1 MSVIVSH
8 REQKTGPPSSMID
21 ARRDFPI
28 FEQSIRGKELVYL
41 DSGAT
46 TQKPHSVLEAMDRY
60 YELKNANI
68 HRGNYALSLE
78 ATTAFEQAREKVA
91 RFLNV
96 KDTREIVFTRGTTE
110 SINLVA
116 SSLSRHLLKRGDEII
131 ISTMEHHSNIVPW
144 QLACEQYGAVLK
156 VIPINDAGELLMDE
170 FQKLLSPRTR
180 IVAVTHLSNALGTIN
195 DVATIIKMAH
205 AVGAVVLV
213 DGAQWVA
220 HHVTDLPTLDVDFYA
235 FSGHKLYGP
244 TGIGVLYGKRI
255 WLERMPPYQGGG
267 DMIKRVT
274 FEKTTY
280 ADLPNKF
287 EAGTPNIAGAIGLGA
302 AIDYIN
308 HLGLAKI
315 AQQEEALLKYLERRL
330 QEVPGLRIIGTSPH
344 KSGAVSFL
352 LQEPAVAAYDVGLR
366 LDVDGIAVRTGHHCC
381 QPLMDR
387 FGIGATIRATLGVY
401 NRASDV
407 DALIDSLQALRKER
421 AAQPAATRPA
431 AITLANDE
439 PAYPEAF
446 AETPEAAAE
455 QLIDEFSFLD
465 DWADR
470 YQYIIDLG
478 NKLPVFPEHE
488 RTEINRVHGCQST
501 VFLSARKRPGTLD
514 TLDFLADSD
523 ADIVRGLIA
532 ILQRLFTGQKASAI
546 LAFDIEAFLEKIGLD
561 KNLAMTRRNG
571 LVSMIKRIKVMA
583 QAIETS
589 CVGCAKC

>member
-1 MSVIVSH
+1 MSTIVSQ
-8 REQKTGPPSSMID
+8 RELKTAPPSSLFD

-46 TQKPHSVLEAMDRY
+46 TQKPRTVLEAMDRF
-60 YELKNANI
+60 YEQQNANI
-68 HRGNYALSLE
+68 HRGNYFLSLE
-78 ATTAFEQAREKVA
+78 ATTAYEEARKKVA
-91 RFLNV
+91 QFIHA
-96 KDTREIVFTRGTTE
+96 KEPAEIIFTKGTTE

-116 SSLSRHLLKRGDEII
+116 SSLGRSLLKRGDEVI

-144 QLACEQYGAVLK
+144 QLACEQYGATLK
-156 VIPINDAGELLMDE
+156 VIPINDAGELLMDD
-170 FQKLLSPRTR
+170 FQKLLSPRTK

-195 DVATIIKMAH
+195 DIAIITKMAH
-205 AVGAVVLV
+205 AVGALVLV

-220 HHVTDLPTLDVDFYA
+220 HHITDLPALDVDFYV

-244 TGIGVLYGKRI
+244 TGIGVLYGKRHL
-255 WLERMPPYQGGG
+255 LEKMPPYQGGG

-287 EAGTPNIAGAIGLGA
+287 EAGTPNIAGAIGLGS

-308 HLGLAKI
+308 HLGLSKI
-315 AQQEEALLKYLERRL
+315 AQHEETLLKYLERRL
-330 QEVPGLRIIGTSPH
+330 QEVPGLRIVGTAAK
-344 KSGAVSFL
+344 KSGVVSFL
-352 LQEPAVAAYDVGLR
+352 LDQPVVAPYDVGLR
-366 LDVDGIAVRTGHHCC
+366 LDLDGIAVRTGHHCC

-387 FGIGATIRATLGVY
+387 LGIGATIRASLGVY

-407 DALIDSLQALRKER
+407 DALIDSLLALRKER
-421 AAQPAATRPA
+421 VTQPTTIRTAGLS
-431 AITLANDE
+431 LANE
-439 PAYPEAF
+439 QPVYPEAF
-446 AETPEAAAE
+446 AESPEAAAE
-455 QLIDEFSFLD
+455 QFIDEFSFLD

-478 NKLPVFPEHE
+478 NKLPAYPENE
-488 RTEINRVHGCQST
+488 RTEVNRVHGCQST

-571 LVSMIKRIKVMA
+571 LVSMIKRIKAMA

>member
-1 MSVIVSH
+1 MSAIVSH
-8 REQKTGPPSSMID
+8 REQKAVPPTSMIE

-28 FEQSIRGKELVYL
+28 FEQLIRGKELVYL

-46 TQKPHSVLEAMDRY
+46 TQKPRAVLEAMDRY
-60 YELKNANI
+60 YEQQNANI
-68 HRGNYALSLE
+68 HRGNYFLSLE
-78 ATTAFEQAREKVA
+78 ATAAFEQAREKVA

-96 KDTREIVFTRGTTE
+96 KDTRAILFTRGTTE

-116 SSLSRHLLKRGDEII
+116 SSLSRYLLKRGDEII

-144 QLACEQYGAVLK
+144 QLACEQYGAILK

-170 FQKLLSPRTR
+170 YEKLLSPRTR

-195 DVATIIKMAH
+195 NIATITKMAH

-220 HHVTDLPTLDVDFYA
+220 HHVTDLPALDVDFYA

-244 TGIGVLYGKRI
+244 TGIGVLYGKRQL
-255 WLERMPPYQGGG
+255 LEKMPPYQGGG

-308 HLGLAKI
+308 HLGLSKV
-315 AQQEEALLKYLERRL
+315 AQHEETLFKYMERRL
-330 QEVPGLRIIGTSPH
+330 LEVPGLRIVGTAAH

-352 LQEPAVAAYDVGLR
+352 LDQPAIAAYDVGLR
-366 LDVDGIAVRTGHHCC
+366 LDIDGIAVRTGHHCC
-381 QPLMDR
+381 EPLMDR

-407 DALIDSLQALRKER
+407 DALVDSLQTLRKER
-421 AAQPAATRPA
+421 AAQPAVSRPA
-431 AITLANDE
+431 ALNLANDE
-439 PAYPEAF
+439 PAYTQAF

-455 QLIDEFSFLD
+455 QFIDEFSFLD

-478 NKLPVFPEHE
+478 NKLPAFPENE
-488 RTEINRVHGCQST
+488 RTDVNRVHGCQST

-532 ILQRLFTGQKASAI
+532 ILQRLFTGQKASSI

-571 LVSMIKRIKVMA
+571 LVSMIKRIKGLA
-583 QAIETS
+583 QAIENT
-589 CVGCAKC
+589 CVGCEKC

>member
-1 MSVIVSH
+1 MSAIVSP
-8 REQKTGPPSSMID
+8 RDQKVASHSSIID

-28 FEQSIRGKELVYL
+28 FEQTIRGKELIYL

-46 TQKPHSVLEAMDRY
+46 TQKPRVVLEAMDRF
-60 YELKNANI
+60 YEQSNANI
-68 HRGNYALSLE
+68 HRGNYFLSLE
-78 ATTAFEQAREKVA
+78 ATAAFEQAREKAA

-96 KDTREIVFTRGTTE
+96 KDHREIIFTRGTTE

-116 SSLSRHLLKRGDEII
+116 SSLSRLLLKRGDEII
-131 ISTMEHHSNIVPW
+131 VSTMEHHSNIVPW
-144 QLACEQYGAVLK
+144 QIACEYYGATLK
-156 VIPINDAGELLMDE
+156 VIPINDSGELLMDE
-170 FQKLLSPRTR
+170 YQKLLSPRTR

-195 DVATIIKMAH
+195 DIGTMTRLAH
-205 AVGAVVLV
+205 GVGAVVLV

-220 HHVTDLPTLDVDFYA
+220 HHATDLPALDVDFYA
-235 FSGHKLYGP
+235 FSGHKIYGP
-244 TGIGVLYGKRI
+244 TGIGVLYGKRA
-255 WLERMPPYQGGG
+255 WLEKMPPYQGGG

-274 FEKTTY
+274 FEKTSY

-287 EAGTPNIAGAIGLGA
+287 EAGTPNIAGAVGLGT
-302 AIDYIN
+302 AIDYLN
-308 HLGLAKI
+308 QLGMNKI
-315 AQQEEALLKYLERRL
+315 TQHEETLLKYLEKRL
-330 QEVPGLRIIGTSPH
+330 QDVPGLRLMGTAAH
-344 KSGAVSFL
+344 KSGVVSFL
-352 LQEPAVAAYDVGLR
+352 LNQPVVSPYDVGLR

-387 FGIGATIRATLGVY
+387 FGIGATIRASLGVY
-401 NRASDV
+401 NHASDIDTLV
-407 DALIDSLQALRKER
+407 DSLMTLRQER
-421 AAQPAATRPA
+421 ATQLPTAKPLTM
-431 AITLANDE
+431 TLAKVE
-439 PAYPEAF
+439 PAYPDAF
-446 AETPEAAAE
+446 ADSPESAAE

-465 DWADR
+465 DWSDR
-470 YQYIIDLG
+470 YQYIIELG
-478 NKLPVFPEHE
+478 NKLPAYPENE
-488 RTEINRVHGCQST
+488 RTDINRVHGCQST
-501 VFLSARKRPGTLD
+501 VYLSARKRPGTID

-532 ILQRLFTGQKASAI
+532 ILQRLFTAQKASAI

>member
-1 MSVIVSH
+1 
-8 REQKTGPPSSMID
+8 
-21 ARRDFPI
+21 
-28 FEQSIRGKELVYL
+28 
-41 DSGAT
+41 
-46 TQKPHSVLEAMDRY
+46 LE
-60 YELKNANI
+60 K
-68 HRGNYALSLE
+68 
-78 ATTAFEQAREKVA
+78 
-91 RFLNV
+91 
-96 KDTREIVFTRGTTE
+96 
-110 SINLVA
+110 
-116 SSLSRHLLKRGDEII
+116 
-131 ISTMEHHSNIVPW
+131 
-144 QLACEQYGAVLK
+144 
-156 VIPINDAGELLMDE
+156 
-170 FQKLLSPRTR
+170 
-180 IVAVTHLSNALGTIN
+180 
-195 DVATIIKMAH
+195 
-205 AVGAVVLV
+205 
-213 DGAQWVA
+213 
-220 HHVTDLPTLDVDFYA
+220 
-235 FSGHKLYGP
+235 
-244 TGIGVLYGKRI
+244 
-255 WLERMPPYQGGG
+255 MPPYQGGG

-308 HLGLAKI
+308 QLGLSKI
-315 AQQEEALLKYLERRL
+315 AQHEETLLKYLERRL
-330 QEVPGLRIIGTSPH
+330 MEVRGLQIIGTSPH

-352 LQEPAVAAYDVGLR
+352 LENPAVAPYDVGLR

-387 FGIGATIRATLGVY
+387 LGIGATIRVSLGVY

-407 DALIDSLQALRKER
+407 DALVDSLQALRRER
-421 AAQPAATRPA
+421 ASQT
-431 AITLANDE
+431 TANTPKALPLSKEE
-439 PAYPEAF
+439 PTYPEAF
-446 AETPEAAAE
+446 AESPEAAAE

-478 NKLPVFPEHE
+478 NKLPAFPDNE
-488 RTEINRVHGCQST
+488 RTEVNRVHGCQST

-532 ILQRLFTGQKASAI
+532 ILQRVFTGQKASAI

-571 LVSMIKRIKVMA
+571 LISMIKRIKAMA
-583 QAIETS
+583 QAIENA

>member
-1 MSVIVSH
+1 MSH
-8 REQKTGPPSSMID
+8 REQKTVPPSSMID

-46 TQKPHSVLEAMDRY
+46 TQKPRVVLEAMDRY
-60 YELKNANI
+60 YEQQNANI
-68 HRGNYALSLE
+68 HRGNYFLSLE
-78 ATTAFEQAREKVA
+78 ATAAFEQAREKVA

-96 KDTREIVFTRGTTE
+96 PDTREIIFTRGTTE

-116 SSLSRHLLKRGDEII
+116 YSLSRHLLKRGDEII
-131 ISTMEHHSNIVPW
+131 VSTMEHHSNIVPW
-144 QLACEQYGAVLK
+144 QLACEQYGATLK

-170 FQKLLSPRTR
+170 YEKLLSPRTK

-195 DVATIIKMAH
+195 DIATITRLAH
-205 AVGAVVLV
+205 AVGAVMLV

-220 HHVTDLPTLDVDFYA
+220 HHVTDLPALDVDFYA

-244 TGIGVLYGKRI
+244 TGIGVLYGKRT
-255 WLERMPPYQGGG
+255 WLEKMPPYQGGG

-302 AIDYIN
+302 AIDYLN
-308 HLGLAKI
+308 HLGWSKV
-315 AQQEEALLKYLERRL
+315 AQHEETLLKYLERRL
-330 QEVPGLRIIGTSPH
+330 LEVPGLRIVGTAAQ

-352 LQEPAVAAYDVGLR
+352 LDQPAIAAYDVGLR
-366 LDVDGIAVRTGHHCC
+366 LDIDGIAVRTGHHCC
-381 QPLMDR
+381 EPLMDR

-407 DALIDSLQALRKER
+407 DALVDSLQALRKER
-421 AAQPAATRPA
+421 ATQPASARPA
-431 AITLANDE
+431 AITLANNE
-439 PAYPEAF
+439 PAYPETF
-446 AETPEAAAE
+446 AESPEAAAE
-455 QLIDEFSFLD
+455 QFIDEFSFLD

-478 NKLPVFPEHE
+478 NKLPAFPDNE
-488 RTEINRVHGCQST
+488 RTEVNRVHGCQST

-571 LVSMIKRIKVMA
+571 LVSMIKRIKAMA
-583 QAIETS
+583 QAIENS

>member
-1 MSVIVSH
+1 MSATVSH
-8 REQKTGPPSSMID
+8 RELKTVPPSNMID

-28 FEQSIRGKELVYL
+28 FDQLVRGKPLIYL

-46 TQKPHSVLEAMDRY
+46 TQKPRAVLEAMNRY
-60 YELKNANI
+60 YQQQNANI

-78 ATTAFEQAREKVA
+78 STAAFELAREKVA
-91 RFLNV
+91 RFLHV
-96 KDTREIVFTRGTTE
+96 KDQSEIIFTRGTTE

-116 SSLSRHLLKRGDEII
+116 ASLGRSLLKRGDEII

-144 QLACEQYGAVLK
+144 QLACEQYGATLK
-156 VIPINDAGELLMDE
+156 VIPINDAGELLLDE
-170 FQKLLSPRTR
+170 YAKLLSPRTK

-195 DVATIIKMAH
+195 DIAAITRMAH

-220 HHVTDLPTLDVDFYA
+220 HHVTDLPALDVDFYA

-244 TGIGVLYGKRI
+244 TGIGVLYGKRKL
-255 WLERMPPYQGGG
+255 LEKMPPYQGGG

-302 AIDYIN
+302 AIDYIDL
-308 HLGLAKI
+308 LGLSKI
-315 AQQEEALLKYLERRL
+315 AQYEETLLKYLERRL
-330 QEVPGLRIIGTSPH
+330 MEVPGLKIIGTSAH

-352 LQEPAVAAYDVGLR
+352 LEEPIVAPYDAGLR

-407 DALIDSLQALRKER
+407 DALVDSLQTLRRERASQPVTSKPTALR
-421 AAQPAATRPA
+421 
-431 AITLANDE
+431 LSSDE
-439 PAYPEAF
+439 PVYPEAF
-446 AETPEAAAE
+446 AESPEAAAE
-455 QLIDEFSFLD
+455 QFIDEFSFLD

-478 NKLPVFPEHE
+478 NKLPAFPDNE
-488 RTEINRVHGCQST
+488 RTDVNRVHGCQST

-532 ILQRLFTGQKASAI
+532 ILQRLCTGQKASAI

-571 LVSMIKRIKVMA
+571 LVSMIKRIKAMA
-583 QAIETS
+583 QAIENA